1 MKNIFLNISI
11 SLISI
16 TILFIVI
23 RFILNKTNYFKGRR
37 LVRNVFSCFIA
48 LVLYFSCS
56 ILFFNNLTKTPKDSK
71 FNESIWKDNISERHK
86 MINDL
91 LASDYLIG
99 KTENKIKEVFG
110 EPKKILGSD
119 NNILVYDLIDRS
131 WSEFK
136 IIELKLY
143 FKNNTLIKYEH
154 YNQNK

>member
-1 MKNIFLNISI
+1 
-11 SLISI
+11 
-16 TILFIVI
+16 
-23 RFILNKTNYFKGRR
+23 
-37 LVRNVFSCFIA
+37 
-48 LVLYFSCS
+48 
-56 ILFFNNLTKTPKDSK
+56 
-71 FNESIWKDNISERHK
+71 